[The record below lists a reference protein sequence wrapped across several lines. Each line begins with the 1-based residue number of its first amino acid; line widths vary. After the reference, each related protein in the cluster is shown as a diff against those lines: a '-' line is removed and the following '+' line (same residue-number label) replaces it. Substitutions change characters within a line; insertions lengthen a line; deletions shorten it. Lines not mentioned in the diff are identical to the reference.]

1 MLSVG
6 IMTTIA
12 GSLAENTPHDSF
24 EAELLAGLR
33 AGDDA
38 AYERLVRTHGGRLL
52 AVARRLLSNEDDAR
66 DALQE
71 AFLSAFRAI
80 GSFHEGARLS
90 TWLHRIVINAALMKL
105 RSRRRKPE
113 EPIDNLLPTFL
124 EDGHRENAGPAWKE
138 TTESVLQQQE
148 TRVLVRECIDRLP
161 ESYRTVLLL
170 RDIEELDTEEAA
182 QLLGI
187 SPNAVKIRLH
197 RARQALRTLLD
208 PYFREETA

>member
-1 MLSVG
+1 MLSFVA
-6 IMTTIA
+6 MTTVDS
-12 GSLAENTPHDSF
+12 SLTGNLTEDPP

-33 AGDDA
+33 AGNGE
-38 AYERLVRTHGGRLL
+38 AYERLVRTYGGRLL
-52 AVARRLLSNEDDAR
+52 AVARRFLPNEDDAR

-80 GSFHEGARLS
+80 GNFQEGARVS

-113 EPIDNLLPTFL
+113 ESIDNLLPTFL
-124 EDGHRENAGPAWKE
+124 EDGHRENVGPTWKE
-138 TTESVLQQQE
+138 TAESALQKRE
-148 TRVLVRECIDRLP
+148 TRTLVRECIDRLP

-182 QLLGI
+182 QLLGV
-187 SPNAVKIRLH
+187 SPNAIKIRLH
-197 RARQALRTLLD
+197 RARQALRSLLD
-208 PYFREETA
+208 PYFREETV